1 MSVNDRLK
9 IKNKIAP
16 LSQIVPEALLFFTS
30 KGNFVKLFCL
40 NYNVEMRHRFKI
52 YSHKSITSLL
62 NFKLKRCHLA

>member
-30 KGNFVKLFCL
+30 KGNFVTLFCL
-40 NYNVEMRHRFKI
+40 NYNVEMRHRFK
-52 YSHKSITSLL
+52 L
-62 NFKLKRCHLA
+62 

>member
-1 MSVNDRLK
+1 MFVNDRLK
-9 IKNKIAP
+9 IKNKMAP

-52 YSHKSITSLL
+52 CSHKSITQLL
-62 NFKLKRCHLA
+62 NFKF